1 MDCKVQHNQVSITC
15 IAMHTKYT
23 INIIYRHLS
32 YMLYNKIQVINHL
45 NESPSALLPDCMLD
59 DDLYFENFHQIV
71 AQLQQ
76 YRSTSWVPLLEEV
89 FRKLYYNRRQFTTQI
104 DQLYYEHFNPTNMM
118 PPKEILDKRTWPAW
132 NVKFLNILEI
142 NRNIRKNADA
152 YRQFYTEDPLLS
164 YNRCP
169 CPLCKVDWK
178 LNHYKLIYNID
189 KNLDKNDDKNQN
201 MHDDMRDKSNNSE
214 NFTELLNH

>member
-1 MDCKVQHNQVSITC
+1 
-15 IAMHTKYT
+15 
-23 INIIYRHLS
+23 
-32 YMLYNKIQVINHL
+32 MLYNKIQVINHL

-76 YRSTSWVPLLEEV
+76 YKSRNWVPLLEEV
-89 FRKLYYNRRQFTTQI
+89 FRKLYYNRRQFTIQI
-104 DQLYYEHFNPTNMM
+104 DQLYYEHFNPKNMM

-189 KNLDKNDDKNQN
+189 KNDDKNDKN
-201 MHDDMRDKSNNSE
+201 HDMCDKSNNSE

>member
-1 MDCKVQHNQVSITC
+1 
-15 IAMHTKYT
+15 
-23 INIIYRHLS
+23 
-32 YMLYNKIQVINHL
+32 
-45 NESPSALLPDCMLD
+45 
-59 DDLYFENFHQIV
+59 
-71 AQLQQ
+71 
-76 YRSTSWVPLLEEV
+76 
-89 FRKLYYNRRQFTTQI
+89 
-104 DQLYYEHFNPTNMM
+104 M

-189 KNLDKNDDKNQN
+189 KNNDKIQDKIQDKNQDKIQDKHHD

-214 NFTELLNH
+214 NFTELLNY